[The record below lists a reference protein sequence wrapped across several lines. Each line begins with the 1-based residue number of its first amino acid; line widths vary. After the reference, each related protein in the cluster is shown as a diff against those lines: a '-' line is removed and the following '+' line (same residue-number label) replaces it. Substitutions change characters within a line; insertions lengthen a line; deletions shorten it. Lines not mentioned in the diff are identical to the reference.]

1 MLQLDFYGTLVAASL
16 VLLLGRGLVARV
28 NVLRTYNIPE
38 PVAGGLLVAL
48 LLLALR
54 GMGGYEVRFDT
65 SLQTPLMLAF
75 FATIGLSADFAS
87 LKKGGRVLGIFLL
100 VVGGL
105 LVVQNAVGVALAKA
119 LGLDPL
125 MGLLAGSITLSG
137 GHGTGAAWG
146 AVFTEQYGLA
156 SASELAIASATF
168 GLVLGGLIGGPVARI
183 LIKRVQT
190 PGTTGENPRMPKGF
204 EQPNSERLITPFSFI
219 ETLALISISLL
230 GGHFLSGLIQG
241 TAFELPTFVC
251 VLFIG
256 VMLRNGLSVLG
267 WHQVFEREVSV
278 LGNVSLSLFL
288 AIALMSLK
296 LWDLAALALPIF
308 ILLSAQAV
316 LMALFAIFV
325 TFRVMGRNYDAVVLA
340 AGHCGFGLGAT
351 PTAIANMQAVTQRY
365 GPSHIAFL
373 VVPMVGAFFIDIAN
387 AIVIKLYLALPFIGT
402 AAG

>member
-1 MLQLDFYGTLVAASL
+1 MLQLDFYSTLVAASL
-16 VLLLGRGLVARV
+16 VLLLGRGLVARIGF
-28 NVLRTYNIPE
+28 LRTYNIPE
-38 PVAGGLLVAL
+38 PVAGGLLVAV

-54 GMGGYEVRFDT
+54 VFADIEVRFDT

-75 FATIGLSADFAS
+75 FATIGLNADFAS
-87 LKKGGRVLGIFLL
+87 LKKGGRVLGIFLI
-100 VVGGL
+100 VVTAL
-105 LVVQNAVGVALAKA
+105 LVVQNAMGIALAKA

-146 AVFTEQYGLA
+146 AVFSEKYGVA

-168 GLVLGGLIGGPVARI
+168 GLILGGLIGGPVARL

-190 PGTTGENPRMPKGF
+190 PGIEQAQPRLPTGF
-204 EQPNSERLITPFSFI
+204 EQPNQERMITPFSFI
-219 ETLALISISLL
+219 ETLALLAISLQVGTL
-230 GGHFLSGLIQG
+230 LNGFIQG

-251 VLFIG
+251 VLFVG
-256 VMLRNGLSVLG
+256 VVLRNGLSALG

-308 ILLSAQAV
+308 ILLAAQA
-316 LMALFAIFV
+316 LMMALFAIFV
-325 TFRVMGRNYDAVVLA
+325 TFRVMGSNYDAAVLA

-365 GPSHIAFL
+365 GPSQIAFL
-373 VVPMVGAFFIDIAN
+373 VVPMVGAFFVDITN
-387 AIVIKLYLALPFIGT
+387 AIVIKLYLALPFLG
-402 AAG
+402 AAS